1 MTRFDTLDAMKA
13 AEYAYWAGQPAH
25 VVMAAILKLTT
36 AAYAIKAIPVVRIA
50 RSRPEA
56 GVSVTAPA
64 AHKMPKRNGKP
75 KKKSAKL

>member
-56 GVSVTAPA
+56 SVSVTAQ
-64 AHKMPKRNGKP
+64 AHKTPKRNGKP